1 MKKQKLKNRHYKS
14 LLEGFTT
21 WLTTLGYS
29 ASTVYNL
36 PNFVQGFLYYQEE
49 QKRSLANWEGGHFR
63 RYMEQTR
70 ARKNERKAGSLSS
83 AHINKIAH
91 SLELFQRYL
100 LQTNEGEQY
109 TTLKRLANSSKPLE
123 IFSQAQIKELYNTCP
138 KTLIGIR
145 QRAMLGLCYG
155 CGLRSSEACNLE
167 LKDIWWDRELLQVRH
182 SKTKQ
187 SRLVPIAS
195 PVLEDLYFYAQ
206 EVRPLL
212 QENSDL
218 SYYLLTL
225 RGGKMSHQTLYRSF
239 QRLLEQLEYPLTGL
253 HSLRHSIASHLAQ
266 SGMPSEQ
273 IAQLLGHKTLDSTQ
287 IYVHFINEKS

>member
-1 MKKQKLKNRHYKS
+1 MKKQKLRNKHYKS
-14 LLEGFTT
+14 LLEGFST

-49 QKRSLANWEGGHFR
+49 RARQLSDWEGGHFR
-63 RYMEQTR
+63 SYMEYSSE
-70 ARKNERKAGSLSS
+70 RKNERRAGGLSNS
-83 AHINKIAH
+83 HINKIAH

-100 LQTNEGEQY
+100 LQTNQGEQY
-109 TTLKRLANSSKPLE
+109 TSLKRLANNSKPLE
-123 IFSQAQIKELYNTCP
+123 IFSQAQIKELYNACP
-138 KTLIGIR
+138 NTLIGIR
-145 QRAMLGLCYG
+145 QKAMLGLCYG

-195 PVLEDLYFYAQ
+195 PVLDNLYFYAQ

-212 QENSDL
+212 QEHSNL

-225 RGGKMSHQTLYRSF
+225 RGGKMSHQTLYKSF
-239 QRLLEQLEYPLTGL
+239 HRLLECTDYPLTGL
-253 HSLRHSIASHLAQ
+253 HSLRHSIASHLAA

>member
-1 MKKQKLKNRHYKS
+1 MKKQKLNNKHYQR
-14 LLEGFTT
+14 LLQGFST
-21 WLTTLGYS
+21 WLSTLGYS

-49 QKRSLANWEGGHFR
+49 KKRNLVDWEGGHFR
-63 RYMEQTR
+63 HYMEQTR
-70 ARKNERKAGSLSS
+70 ERKNERKVGSLSS

-138 KTLIGIR
+138 NTLIGIR

-212 QENSDL
+212 QEDRNVT
-218 SYYLLTL
+218 YYLLTL
-225 RGGKMSHQTLYRSF
+225 RGGKMSHQTLYKSF
-239 QRLLEQLEYPLTGL
+239 HRLLECTDYPLTGL